1 MNLIKIL
8 SIHTLILRPKIRIR
22 QIIKMEDKMFQI
34 TIHLIKEIVKMEFYK
49 TLRSPEAWKLQL
61 NPLTLVTKQ
70 LLKFWELK

>member
-34 TIHLIKEIVKMEFYK
+34 TIHLIKEIVKMEFYE
-49 TLRSPEAWKLQL
+49 TLRSPEVWKLQL